1 MRIDNDRQIP
11 SEVAA
16 MLAGRRVL
24 IIGGDCRPEQLRR
37 LQAAFPT
44 TEFIWRSTRQS
55 DASLDAFEHLVA
67 RSDVAMVIVLH
78 GLARTAHTKGTR
90 RLCSGIHKPLLW
102 CRRPTVA
109 AVVRALTGPR
119 VAA

>member
-1 MRIDNDRQIP
+1 MRHDNDNQVP
-11 SEVAA
+11 SKVAA
-16 MLAGRRVL
+16 FMAGRRVL
-24 IIGGDCRPEQLRR
+24 IIGGDCRPEQLER

-44 TEFIWRSTRQS
+44 TEFIWRPTRQS
-55 DASLDAFEHLVA
+55 DASLTAFEHLIA
-67 RSDVAMVIVLH
+67 RPDVAVIIVLH

-109 AVVRALTGPR
+109 AVVRALTGAR